1 MEQLEDLS
9 KIIRERD
16 GEVDS
21 LKEQIQ
27 DLQGQKRQL
36 HNQMTEVNRE
46 CAELTRDRG
55 IDMLQKSNQQ
65 KPLED
70 PRFKNL

>member
-27 DLQGQKRQL
+27 DLQGQNRQL
-36 HNQMTEVNRE
+36 HNQMTEVKRE

-55 IDMLQKSNQQ
+55 IDMLQKSN
-65 KPLED
+65 
-70 PRFKNL
+70 